1 MIGKIYEIVT
11 EMNSERKQR
20 RDKSEY
26 NSRTSE
32 WARMYLD
39 KFENDLSNNGP
50 HSGQFEN
57 KYGLRRGI
65 AKWIKQKGIKGRDK
79 KRPKRGT
86 LSISKARKLI
96 NFNPKF
102 NLERGAKIYIDFYK
116 KFIESKT

>member
-57 KYGLRRGI
+57 KYGLRRGKSLTFI
-65 AKWIKQKGIKGRDK
+65 AIVLGIV
-79 KRPKRGT
+79 T
-86 LSISKARKLI
+86 YLVCV
-96 NFNPKF
+96 
-102 NLERGAKIYIDFYK
+102 
-116 KFIESKT
+116 

>member
-11 EMNSERKQR
+11 EMTSERKQR

-26 NSRTSE
+26 DSRASE

-57 KYGLRRGI
+57 ELRKGPIRGGLRVALNRYGLRRGKSLTYI
-65 AKWIKQKGIKGRDK
+65 VIVLGIV
-79 KRPKRGT
+79 T
-86 LSISKARKLI
+86 YLVCV
-96 NFNPKF
+96 
-102 NLERGAKIYIDFYK
+102 
-116 KFIESKT
+116 